1 MQFASQSGE
10 PEQRPP
16 KTSAAQIDSLF
27 EAPGPLL
34 AGLIFVSI
42 GAALT
47 ALRTGEPL
55 IWACVALL
63 ILAGTAR
70 AIDLRLYQA
79 RHAVMTVEA
88 AARWQKRYQIG
99 AKIQAAAIGI
109 WCATTLLA
117 TDDAVAHMIA
127 LSVTTG
133 IAAGGAGR
141 AYGRPAIF
149 HLQAVLIF
157 GPAVLALALRGTP
170 YYIAMALV
178 SAAFLM
184 AIMQLSVNLH
194 RIFMGAVVARER
206 EAALAGQFDTALNN
220 MPCTAS
226 ACSAS
231 TDSWRS

>member
-1 MQFASQSGE
+1 MVSE
-10 PEQRPP
+10 
-16 KTSAAQIDSLF
+16 TT
-27 EAPGPLL
+27 PLDR
-34 AGLIFVSI
+34 F
-42 GAALT
+42 
-47 ALRTGEPL
+47 RT
-55 IWACVALL
+55 V
-63 ILAGTAR
+63 LAGTAR

-79 RHAVMTVEA
+79 RHSVMTVEA

-178 SAAFLM
+178 SPTS
-184 AIMQLSVNLH
+184 IH
-194 RIFMGAVVARER
+194 RPSGVVA
-206 EAALAGQFDTALNN
+206 L
-220 MPCTAS
+220 
-226 ACSAS
+226 
-231 TDSWRS
+231 RSPRDIPMFCV